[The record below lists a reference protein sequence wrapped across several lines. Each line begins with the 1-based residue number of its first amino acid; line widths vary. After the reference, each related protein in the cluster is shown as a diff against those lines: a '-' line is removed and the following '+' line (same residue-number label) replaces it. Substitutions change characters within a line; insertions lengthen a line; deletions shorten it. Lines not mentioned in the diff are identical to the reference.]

1 MSSGRAASGGVS
13 PGVPPVAAVS
23 DEARV
28 DLPGLPARL
37 ASMAAELR
45 LITRNYPLHALAPA
59 GVGDAIEQAQAI
71 REMAHSLTALLAGQ
85 VEARD
90 IAAASG
96 LSRNDWVTAHAPTL
110 AGGPGAAVTAVG
122 AALAGQERERW
133 QPLGRQ
139 VRQGETTV
147 DKAAIIVRF
156 HNEVVRVADRAQLD
170 PIVDALVEHSQVLGV
185 KELRQLVA
193 QARVALT
200 PPEDV
205 RAEEVRLRAGRVLTK
220 IGRVAGLVEYRL
232 RLDPEGAAV
241 LDAAIDPLARPRPDL
256 DWDAFRDV
264 VPAPPAGPGPAG
276 PAEPAEPAGRD
287 GADET
292 SADET
297 SADET
302 AGHEMSADET
312 GGHESGGHESG
323 GHGTSRDE
331 AGPGRD
337 CGGRDVTDS
346 LQGRDP
352 RTAAT
357 RRADALLELIGR
369 AVAAPEGVT
378 RTPRTQLVVTMSL
391 EALLEQVRGTA
402 LADNGEVLSAA
413 TVRRLAC
420 EAGIT
425 PAVLGAPS
433 EPLDLG
439 HWERYFTRAQRRALA
454 LRDKGCTWPGCSIPY
469 QWCEAHHAE
478 HWADGGLTDLSNGTL
493 VCGRHHTLAHQLGL
507 FPSITATGV
516 RWLRVPDRPAQP
528 LGHPPGHPPGGP
540 PLPLTG

>member
-1 MSSGRAASGGVS
+1 MSTGQASSGGVA
-13 PGVPPVAAVS
+13 PGVPALAAVS

-45 LITRNYPLHALAPA
+45 LIARNYPLTSLARA
-59 GVGDAIEQAQAI
+59 GIGDAIEQAQAI
-71 REMAHSLTALLAGQ
+71 REMAHSLTALLAAE

-90 IAAASG
+90 IASASG

-110 AGGPGAAVTAVG
+110 AGGPSAAVTAVG
-122 AALAGQERERW
+122 AALAGDDGERW
-133 QPLGRQ
+133 KQLGRK
-139 VRQGETTV
+139 VIHGETTV

-156 HNEVVRVADRAQLD
+156 HNDVVRVADREQLD
-170 PIVDALVEHSQVLGV
+170 PIVDSLVEHSQVLGT

-193 QARVALT
+193 QARVALK
-200 PPEDV
+200 PPKDV
-205 RAEEVRLRAGRVLTK
+205 EAEEIRLRAGRVLTK

-232 RLDPEGAAV
+232 RLDPEGAAI

-256 DWDAFRDV
+256 DWNAFRDV
-264 VPAPPAGPGPAG
+264 VPADTSGGSSVGPPR
-276 PAEPAEPAGRD
+276 RD
-287 GADET
+287 GADEST
-292 SADET
+292 EI
-297 SADET
+297 
-302 AGHEMSADET
+302 
-312 GGHESGGHESG
+312 ES
-323 GHGTSRDE
+323 TRDE
-331 AGPGRD
+331 STEDEPDASRD
-337 CGGRDVTDS
+337 CGGIDVTES
-346 LQGRDP
+346 LKGQDP
-352 RTAAT
+352 RSAAT

-378 RTPRTQLVVTMSL
+378 RTPRTQLVVTMTL

-402 LADNGEVLSAA
+402 VADNGEALSAA

-478 HWADGGLTDLSNGTL
+478 HWANGGLTDLSNGTL
-493 VCGRHHTLAHQLGL
+493 ICGRHHTLAHQLGL
-507 FPSITATGV
+507 LPSITPTGV
-516 RWLRVPDRPAQP
+516 RWLRVPDRPGEP
-528 LGHPPGHPPGGP
+528 LGDPPGDPPGGP
-540 PLPLTG
+540 PLRLTG

>member
-1 MSSGRAASGGVS
+1 MSTGRAASGGVS
-13 PGVPPVAAVS
+13 PGVPPLAVVS
-23 DEARV
+23 DEALV

-45 LITRNYPLHALAPA
+45 LIARNYPLHTLARA

-71 REMAHSLTALLAGQ
+71 REMAHSLTALLAAQ

-90 IAAASG
+90 IASQSG
-96 LSRNDWVTAHAPTL
+96 LCRNDWVTAHAPTL

-122 AALAGQERERW
+122 AALAGGERQRW
-133 QPLGRQ
+133 RPLGRM
-139 VRQGETTV
+139 VRHGETTV

-156 HNEVVRVADRAQLD
+156 HNEVVRVADREQLD
-170 PIVDALVEHSQVLGV
+170 PIVDSLVEHSQVLGV
-185 KELRQLVA
+185 KELRTLVA
-193 QARVALT
+193 QARVALK
-200 PPEDV
+200 PPKDLQ
-205 RAEEVRLRAGRVLTK
+205 AEEVRLRAGRVLTK

-232 RLDPEGAAV
+232 RLDPEGAAI

-264 VPAPPAGPGPAG
+264 AADPAGAG
-276 PAEPAEPAGRD
+276 PVGSRGRD
-287 GADET
+287 GADEPT
-292 SADET
+292 RDGSA
-297 SADET
+297 
-302 AGHEMSADET
+302 G
-312 GGHESGGHESG
+312 
-323 GHGTSRDE
+323 DE
-331 AGPGRD
+331 ADPSRD
-337 CGGRDVTDS
+337 CGGREVTDS

-357 RRADALLELIGR
+357 RRADALLELIAR

-378 RTPRTQLVVTMSL
+378 RTPRTQLVVTMTL

-402 LADNGEVLSAA
+402 VADNGEVLSAA

-439 HWERYFTRAQRRALA
+439 HWERYFTRGQRRALA

-478 HWADGGLTDLSNGTL
+478 HWVSGGLTDLSNGTL

-528 LGHPPGHPPGGP
+528 LGDPPGDPPGEPPGGP
-540 PLPLTG
+540 PLERTG

>member
-13 PGVPPVAAVS
+13 PGVPPLAAVS
-23 DEARV
+23 EEARV

-71 REMAHSLTALLAGQ
+71 REMAHSLTALLAAQ

-185 KELRQLVA
+185 KELRTLVA

-200 PPEDV
+200 PPEEV

-264 VPAPPAGPGPAG
+264 VPAPPAGAGPAG
-276 PAEPAEPAGRD
+276 
-287 GADET
+287 T
-292 SADET
+292 
-297 SADET
+297 
-302 AGHEMSADET
+302 
-312 GGHESGGHESG
+312 GGHESG

-528 LGHPPGHPPGGP
+528 LGHPPGHPPGDPPGGP
-540 PLPLTG
+540 PLQQTG

>member
-1 MSSGRAASGGVS
+1 MA
-13 PGVPPVAAVS
+13 PGVPPLAAVS
-23 DEARV
+23 DESRV

-45 LITRNYPLHALAPA
+45 LIARNYPLQSLARA

-71 REMAHSLTALLAGQ
+71 REMAHSLTALLAAE

-90 IAAASG
+90 IASASG

-110 AGGPGAAVTAVG
+110 AGGPSAAVTAVG
-122 AALAGQERERW
+122 AALAGDDGERW
-133 QPLGRQ
+133 KPLGRK
-139 VRQGETTV
+139 VIHGETTV

-156 HNEVVRVADRAQLD
+156 HNDVVRVADREQLD
-170 PIVDALVEHSQVLGV
+170 PIVDSLVEHSQVLGT

-193 QARVALT
+193 QARVALK
-200 PPEDV
+200 PPRDV
-205 RAEEVRLRAGRVLTK
+205 EAEEVRLRAGRVLTK

-232 RLDPEGAAV
+232 RLDPEGAAI

-256 DWDAFRDV
+256 DWNAFRDV
-264 VPAPPAGPGPAG
+264 VPADTSGASSVGPPR
-276 PAEPAEPAGRD
+276 RD
-287 GADET
+287 GADEST
-292 SADET
+292 DDDTTEDQTDRS
-297 SADET
+297 
-302 AGHEMSADET
+302 
-312 GGHESGGHESG
+312 
-323 GHGTSRDE
+323 
-331 AGPGRD
+331 RD

-346 LQGRDP
+346 LKGQDP
-352 RTAAT
+352 RSAAT

-378 RTPRTQLVVTMSL
+378 RTPRTQLVVTMTL

-402 LADNGEVLSAA
+402 VADNGEVLSAA

-478 HWADGGLTDLSNGTL
+478 HWANGGLTDLSNGTL
-493 VCGRHHTLAHQLGL
+493 ICGRHHTLAHQLGL
-507 FPSITATGV
+507 VPSITPTGV
-516 RWLRVPDRPAQP
+516 RWLRVPDRPGEP
-528 LGHPPGHPPGGP
+528 LGDPPGDPPGGP
-540 PLPLTG
+540 PLKLTG